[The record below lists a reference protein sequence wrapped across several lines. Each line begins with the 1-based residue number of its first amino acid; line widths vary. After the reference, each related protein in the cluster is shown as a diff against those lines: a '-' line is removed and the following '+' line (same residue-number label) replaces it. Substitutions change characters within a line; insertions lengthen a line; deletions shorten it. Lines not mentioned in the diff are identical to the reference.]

1 MSKDARSS
9 LFLFFSL
16 VFLGAVN
23 SALLAPHEIHL
34 AQDLGT
40 SIFAIDLVMFLYMA
54 VPALFLPVWGYLC
67 DRMGRGGRKTLLVA
81 AVSLWSLSSLVLYL
95 ASSFPVFLLARVL
108 IGVGVIVGYPLGYS
122 IITDL
127 IEPKHRGKALASFLI
142 ITVLGVG
149 AGVVFA
155 SIFGEV
161 VWRPQFLII
170 GIAGLAAL
178 FAFVT
183 FFKEPVRGAAEP
195 ELIGLLGGEGAGDY
209 RINAQKLL
217 RILRIRTNRW
227 LLIARVF
234 WRVPLGVYA
243 FKLLPYLEMSGFD
256 PVTKTLFTLLVGSGS
271 VFGYSLG
278 GLLGDW
284 ANGKREVGRV
294 SVSIFSLSLAALL
307 LLSAWLIPVSPAI
320 WSASTLRVVFLG
332 FAGAVLLFV
341 NVPNLDAIVGDVNE
355 PETRGMLISLLNSL
369 GWLGFGLG
377 ILAGGIGVQPTLSVY
392 RTVLVCGT
400 LGWFLAAL
408 CLLPIY
414 WSVKADTVRFRQ
426 AMAQRAREMKEGRQ

>member
-1 MSKDARSS
+1 MVKNPRSS
-9 LFLFFSL
+9 ILLFFSL

-34 AQDLGT
+34 ARDLRT
-40 SIFAIDLVMFLYMA
+40 SIFAVDLVMFLYMA
-54 VPALFLPVWGYLC
+54 VPAFFLPAWGYLC
-67 DRMGRGGRKTLLVA
+67 DRLGKGGRKTLLAVGA
-81 AVSLWSLSSLVLYL
+81 ALWSLSSFVIYVA
-95 ASSFPVFLLARVL
+95 ASYPVFLVARVL
-108 IGVGVIVGYPLGYS
+108 IGVGVIVVYPLGYS

-127 IEPKHRGKALASFLI
+127 IAPRDRGKALASFLI

-149 AGVVFA
+149 MGVVFA
-155 SIFGEV
+155 SLFGEL

-178 FAFVT
+178 SAFML
-183 FFKEPVRGAAEP
+183 FFQEPARGASEP
-195 ELIGLLGGEGAGDY
+195 ELMGLVGGEGACDY

-217 RILRIRTNRW
+217 RILKVRTNRW
-227 LLIARVF
+227 LLIAKVF
-234 WRVPLGVYA
+234 WRIPLGVYA

-256 PVTKTLFTLLVGSGS
+256 PAAKTTFALLVGSGS
-271 VFGYSLG
+271 IFGYSLG
-278 GLLGDW
+278 GMLGDW

-307 LLSAWLIPVSPAI
+307 LLSAWLIPLSPEI
-320 WSASTLRVVFLG
+320 WSAGTLRVVFLG

-355 PETRGMLISLLNSL
+355 PEARGMLISLLNSL

-377 ILAGGIGVQPTLSVY
+377 ILGGGIGVQPTLSVY

-414 WSVKADTVRFRQ
+414 WSVKADTARFRQ